1 MDFHLVENRSDYP
14 NIRIVMDI
22 LEMLEDARILGCRYD
37 MRSGTVNEETLS
49 LYVGIVA
56 IHSPNISRH
65 IHYSTNHRPELELLS
80 YDIQRLL
87 CNERQAQTKD
97 NQQQSSILP

>member
-1 MDFHLVENRSDYP
+1 MDFHLVENRSEYP

-37 MRSGTVNEETLS
+37 MRSGTVQDDTLS
-49 LYVGIVA
+49 LYVGVTA
-56 IHSPNISRH
+56 IHSPSISKH
-65 IHYSTNHRPELELLS
+65 IHYSTNHRPELEQLS

-87 CNERQAQTKD
+87 CNERQAQTRN
-97 NQQQSSILP
+97 NQQQAS